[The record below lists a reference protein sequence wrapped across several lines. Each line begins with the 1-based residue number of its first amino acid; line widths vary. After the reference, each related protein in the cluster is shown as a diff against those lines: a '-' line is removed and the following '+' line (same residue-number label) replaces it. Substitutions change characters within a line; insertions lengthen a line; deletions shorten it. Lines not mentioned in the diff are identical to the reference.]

1 MGEQLGIYPTGANG
15 RPQGDVTVIDK
26 VTTLATNVFRN
37 NTDVTTVKLSPNLK
51 EIKSYA
57 FENCSNLLNL
67 PLPNKLEKIGSY
79 AFSGCTKLTGMELP
93 SSLKELGKYAFSGC
107 INLLNITIPTNLKII
122 SEYAFSGSNV
132 KEITLPYG
140 LNPDLWDY
148 AFRDNT
154 SLETVYIEC
163 NHLSDHCFQ
172 SSSIKKIYIKST
184 VRSLGEY
191 AFNDC
196 RNLNSIIF
204 EEGLSQLND
213 WCFRY

>member
-37 NTDVTTVKLSPNLK
+37 NTDVNTVKLSPNLK
-51 EIKSYA
+51 EIQSYA

-79 AFSGCTKLTGMELP
+79 AFSGCTKLTSIELP
-93 SSLKELGKYAFSGC
+93 SSLKELGEYVFSGDTNL
-107 INLLNITIPTNLKII
+107 INIKIPTNLKII

-140 LNPDLWDY
+140 LNPDLWDS
-148 AFRDNT
+148 AFRKHA

-163 NHLSDHCFQ
+163 NHLSDHCFFD
-172 SSSIKKIYIKST
+172 SPTIKKIYVKST
-184 VRSLGEY
+184 AS
-191 AFNDC
+191 
-196 RNLNSIIF
+196 S
-204 EEGLSQLND
+204 
-213 WCFRY
+213 